1 MDYNHKLICVF
12 SFIASIW
19 YTGNSEVGTG
29 SWCFKDGVITFEDI
43 FALYM
48 DHFRS
53 KRLTL
58 ICDCSYSGQW
68 VVDAVNK
75 MDEIGIPSCGHHAR
89 EQGILL
95 KVFSS
100 CLPNEEASM
109 QTYSESIT
117 VEKGGMS
124 FYLNKKIESG
134 QTTYASDL
142 RAIRCSKQES
152 EPCEIDS
159 TCTWKDRII
168 TNEKNVYLVRGK
180 DDGKA
185 AWHYVLVDEEKLEN
199 FKVKVASGQMDV
211 ADYGKVLFS
220 GWGKDPPQE
229 KVDIIDK
236 KYARYIHPK
245 ETE

>member
-1 MDYNHKLICVF
+1 
-12 SFIASIW
+12 
-19 YTGNSEVGTG
+19 
-29 SWCFKDGVITFEDI
+29 
-43 FALYM
+43 M

-58 ICDCSYSGQW
+58 VCDCSYSGQW

-75 MDEIGIPSCGHHAR
+75 MDEIGIPSCGHHTR

-109 QTYSESIT
+109 LAYYERIAKTERNLMT
-117 VEKGGMS
+117 FPGDTK
-124 FYLNKKIESG
+124 LESG
-134 QTTYASDL
+134 QTTKYGDFRS
-142 RAIRCSKQES
+142 IRCSKQES
-152 EPCEIDS
+152 EPCEIGS
-159 TCTWKDRII
+159 TFTWKDRII
-168 TNEKNVYLVRGK
+168 KGRYVYLVRGE
-180 DDGKA
+180 DRGEA
-185 AWHYVLVDEEKLEN
+185 AWHYVLVDEEKFEA
-199 FKVKVASGQMDV
+199 FKVKVASKRINV
-211 ADYGKVLFS
+211 ADYGKVLLS

-236 KYARYIHPK
+236 KYCEISIRPK